1 MSSCVGMLTGQS
13 ACEHFLSQAAT
24 TTEKA
29 VTVIMEKAGYD
40 SKAIFEKL
48 DRYIKNI
55 RYGSIVVVI
64 QDGKI
69 VQIEKNEKERFV

>member
-1 MSSCVGMLTGQS
+1 MGI
-13 ACEHFLSQAAT
+13 FLPQAAT

-29 VTVIMEKAGYD
+29 VTAIMEKESYD
-40 SKAIFEKL
+40 AKAIFEKL
-48 DRYIKNI
+48 SRYIKNI
-55 RYGSIVVVI
+55 RYGSVVVVI